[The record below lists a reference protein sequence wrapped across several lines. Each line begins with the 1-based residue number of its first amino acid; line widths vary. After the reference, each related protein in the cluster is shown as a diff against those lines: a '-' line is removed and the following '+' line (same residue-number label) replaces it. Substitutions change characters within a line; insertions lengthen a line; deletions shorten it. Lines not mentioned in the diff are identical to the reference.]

1 MYAFFLVLPLM
12 TIIIIG
18 NVLRS
23 RGFYSR
29 EDLASLTKT
38 LYWVILPAL
47 FFNTTYESG
56 KELLN
61 QPNLFIAANICFIS
75 TIAFAWITS
84 SFFIHKGDRGKTAVS
99 ALSAIRGNNIYL
111 GFPIIL
117 LAMGEEG
124 LRLAGVSLAV
134 TVLSFQLLSLAAGEL
149 AMSGKIG
156 AKNLLSMFV
165 RVLKNPMVLSCIA
178 GGSFALLGVPVPAFA
193 KESLK
198 LLSGAATAVALL
210 SIGGTLDFSSFQQA
224 AKMIR
229 STYFDCLVRLVV
241 SPLLM
246 WLCLTIWPVSRELT
260 QVTVMLSSMP
270 AAVNVFI
277 LSKEMG
283 MDSEYGAEVVAATT
297 ALSALSI
304 PAWATLLGIV
314 QA

>member
-12 TIIIIG
+12 MIIITG

-23 RGFYSR
+23 RGFYSK
-29 EDLASLTKT
+29 EDLTALTKT
-38 LYWVILPAL
+38 LYWIILPAL
-47 FFNTTYESG
+47 FFSTAYESG

-61 QPNLFIAANICFIS
+61 QPNLFLAANVCFVA
-75 TIAFAWITS
+75 TIAFAWVIS
-84 SFFIHKGDRGKTAVS
+84 HFFIHKSDRRKTAVS

-124 LRLAGVSLAV
+124 LRLASVSLAV

-149 AMSGKIG
+149 AMSGRIG
-156 AKNLLSMFV
+156 AKSLLSIFK
-165 RVLKNPMVLSCIA
+165 RVLKNPMVFSCIA
-178 GGSFALLGVPVPAFA
+178 GGAFALLGIPLPAFV
-193 KESLK
+193 KESLR

-210 SIGGTLDFSSFQQA
+210 SIGGTLDFSSFRQV

-229 STYFDCLVRLVV
+229 STYFDCLVRLVAC
-241 SPLLM
+241 PLLM
-246 WLCLTIWPVSRELT
+246 WLCLVIWPVSRELT

-283 MDSEYGAEVVAATT
+283 MDQEYGAEVVAATT
-297 ALSALSI
+297 VLSVLSI
-304 PAWATLLGIV
+304 PAWVMLLGIV

>member
-12 TIIIIG
+12 IIIIIG

-23 RGFYSR
+23 RGFYSK
-29 EDLASLTKT
+29 EDLAALTKT

-47 FFNTTYESG
+47 FFSTAYESG

-61 QPNLFIAANICFIS
+61 QPNLFIAANICFVT
-75 TIAFAWITS
+75 TIAFAWIAS
-84 SFFIHKGDRGKTAVS
+84 VLLIHKGDRGRIAVS
-99 ALSAIRGNNIYL
+99 VLAAIRGNNIYL

-117 LAMGEEG
+117 LAMGQEG
-124 LRLAGVSLAV
+124 LRQASVSMAV

-149 AMSGKIG
+149 AMSGRIG
-156 AKNLLSMFV
+156 ARNLLSIFV
-165 RVLKNPMVLSCIA
+165 KVLKNPMVFSCIA
-178 GGSFALLGVPVPAFA
+178 GGSLALLGVPVPAFI
-193 KESLK
+193 KESLR
-198 LLSGAATAVALL
+198 LLSAAATAVALI
-210 SIGGTLDFSSFQQA
+210 SIGGTLDFSSFHQVVR
-224 AKMIR
+224 MIR
-229 STYFDCLVRLVV
+229 ATYFDCLVRLVF

-260 QVTVMLSSMP
+260 QVTVMLTSMP

-277 LSKEMG
+277 LSREMN

-297 ALSALSI
+297 ALSVLSI